1 MATLSVVKTL
11 AKIGIAGGAVAV
23 TSNHGVWSTN
33 TENGMKSLNKAKT
46 VFYSAADK
54 EIIEKIPEP
63 KSFGNKVVSSWNS
76 GVTSAFSFIQ
86 SSPDKVTEYA
96 QSNISK
102 LWKDK

>member
-54 EIIEKIPEP
+54 EIIEK
-63 KSFGNKVVSSWNS
+63 GNKTETKITRQVLSLLVHASW
-76 GVTSAFSFIQ
+76 
-86 SSPDKVTEYA
+86 
-96 QSNISK
+96 
-102 LWKDK
+102 